1 MENSSRIHFFI
12 ERGIHRMKLQNYHC
26 KKSNLDLRFMENGDV
41 YLKRK
46 IKWNGYVIKKGGI
59 KRELSIFWPTEN
71 IQKFY
76 GLMF

>member
-1 MENSSRIHFFI
+1 MENSRRIHFFI

-26 KKSNLDLRFMENGDV
+26 KKSNLDLRFMEKGDV

-46 IKWNGYVIKKGGI
+46 IKRNEYVRKKGGRKI
-59 KRELSIFWPTEN
+59 ELSIFGPTEN